1 MMTDFFWRTTMKIRT
16 KFSVASALVVF
27 IIILVF
33 SGSTYWFIN
42 NSMKQ
47 KTAAY
52 VADTTQLLAISINNW
67 LSQKAAQVHLVKTQ
81 LDVDFSVENFQ
92 KALNTPYFSSSFLLA
107 FGTVETETGLR
118 SNNPNRQNP
127 PGVDF
132 RQRAWYTLA
141 KQQGRTVF
149 TSPYV
154 DAATGE
160 LLLSVVSPVNYQG
173 QFKGVIGGDLSLT
186 TIANSINAVDFDK
199 TGFAFLVDKEG
210 EIISHQ
216 QTELNGKTLRD
227 ISPNL
232 SLSKLQSVLEV
243 EVQGKEHI
251 VYYYPL
257 DDQYGSEWFLAVM
270 LDKDKVY
277 QVLNQM
283 TVNTFIIAIIAIVLG
298 SLTIRTLA
306 IHLLKPLKELE
317 AAITNIAS
325 GSGDLTQRLSIKNDD
340 ECGKVAQQ
348 FNIFLGSLH
357 QLVSQVK
364 HGTDIV
370 VSSSDAARELA
381 TQSSSRLQEQVGLV
395 ESLATAM
402 HEMST
407 TSSEIAGSAQ
417 NAASSIT
424 TVNDK
429 TRDGQ
434 QVFLETKKEITALS
448 EEINESHAMSTQLA
462 EYSHSIENIL
472 SVINGIAEQTNLL
485 ALNAAIEAARA
496 GEQGRGFAVVADE
509 VRSLATKTQE
519 STTEIKS
526 MIEQIQ
532 VSSNQVQN
540 AMGASRDKTLLC
552 VEQTE
557 HATQMLNEIS
567 ESVKDIMDR
576 NIQIATAIEEQS
588 VVIEEINKNTANIND
603 ISVEVDSFSSQQY
616 EASQELAQQS
626 HEQEVLLSKFTL

>member
-1 MMTDFFWRTTMKIRT
+1 MKIRT

-27 IIILVF
+27 LIILVI
-33 SGSTYWFIN
+33 SGTTYWFIN
-42 NSMKQ
+42 DSMKQ

-52 VADTTQLLAISINNW
+52 VADTTKLLAIGIDNW
-67 LSQKAAQVHLVKTQ
+67 LSKKASQVHVVKTQ
-81 LDVDFSVENFQ
+81 LDADFSTEKFQ
-92 KALNTPYFSSSFLLA
+92 TALNTPFFKESFLLA
-107 FGTVETETGLR
+107 FGTVEDETGLR

-132 RQRAWYTLA
+132 RQRPWYSLA
-141 KQQGRTVF
+141 RQQGKTVF
-149 TSPYV
+149 TSPYI

-160 LLLSVVSPVNYQG
+160 LLLSVVSPINYKG
-173 QFKGVIGGDLSLT
+173 TFRGVIGGDLSLD
-186 TIANSINAVDFDK
+186 TIASSINAVDFDH
-199 TGFAFLVDKEG
+199 TGFAFLVDREG
-210 EIISHQ
+210 KIISHQ
-216 QTELNGKTLRD
+216 QTELNGKTLKD
-227 ISPNL
+227 IAPNL
-232 SLSKLQSVLEV
+232 SLSQTKTILEV
-243 EVQGKEHI
+243 EVGGDDKI
-251 VYYYPL
+251 MYYYPL
-257 DDQYGSEWFLAVM
+257 DDQYGNAWYLAVM
-270 LDKDKVY
+270 LDKTKVY
-277 QVLNQM
+277 EALNSL
-283 TVNTFIIAIIAIVLG
+283 TLNTFIIAIMAIVLG
-298 SLTIRTLA
+298 SLSIRALA

-325 GSGDLTQRLSIKNDD
+325 GSGDLTQRLTIKNDD
-340 ECGKVAQQ
+340 ECGKVARQ
-348 FNIFLGSLH
+348 FNVFLASLH
-357 QLVSQVK
+357 QLVTQVK
-364 HGTDIV
+364 QGTDIV
-370 VSSSDAARELA
+370 VSSSEAARELS

-434 QVFLETKKEITALS
+434 QVFLETKNEISALS

-540 AMGASRDKTLLC
+540 AMGASREKTLLC

-557 HATQMLNEIS
+557 QATQMLNEIS

-603 ISVEVDSFSSQQY
+603 ISVEVDNFSSQQY
-616 EASQELAQQS
+616 QASQELAEQS
-626 HEQEVLLSKFTL
+626 HQQETLLSKFTL

>member
-1 MMTDFFWRTTMKIRT
+1 MKIRT

>member
-1 MMTDFFWRTTMKIRT
+1 MKIRT

-27 IIILVF
+27 IIIIVF

-42 NSMKQ
+42 DSMKQ

-52 VADTTQLLAISINNW
+52 VGDTTQLLAISINNW
-67 LSQKAAQVHLVKTQ
+67 LSKKASQVHLVKTQ
-81 LDVDFSVENFQ
+81 LDVEFSVENFQ
-92 KALNTPYFSSSFLLA
+92 QALNTPYFSTSFLLA
-107 FGTVETETGLR
+107 FGTVDTETGLR

-132 RQRAWYTLA
+132 RQRPWYSLA
-141 KQQGRTVF
+141 KQKGKTVF

-160 LLLSVVSPVNYQG
+160 LLLSVVSPINYQG

-186 TIANSINAVDFDK
+186 TIANSINAVDFDE
-199 TGFAFLVDKEG
+199 TGFAFLVDKQG

-216 QTELNGKTLRD
+216 QKDLNGKTLRD

-232 SLSKLQSVLEV
+232 SLAQSKTVIEV
-243 EVQGKEHI
+243 EVGGEDKI
-251 VYYYPL
+251 MYYYPL
-257 DDQYGSEWFLAVM
+257 DDQYGNAWYLAVM

-277 QVLNQM
+277 QVLNKM
-283 TVNTFIIAIIAIVLG
+283 TLNTIVLAIIAVVLG

-325 GSGDLTQRLSIKNDD
+325 GSGDLTQRLTIKNDD

-370 VSSSDAARELA
+370 VSSSEAARELA

-407 TSSEIAGSAQ
+407 TSGEIAGSAQ

-434 QVFLETKKEITALS
+434 QVFLETKKEISALS

-603 ISVEVDSFSSQQY
+603 ISVEVDNFSSQQY
-616 EASQELAQQS
+616 EASQELASQS

>member
-1 MMTDFFWRTTMKIRT
+1 MKIRT

-186 TIANSINAVDFDK
+186 TIANSINAVDFDN

-243 EVQGKEHI
+243 KVQGKEHI

-257 DDQYGSEWFLAVM
+257 DDQYGNEWFLAVM

>member
-1 MMTDFFWRTTMKIRT
+1 MKIRT

-27 IIILVF
+27 LIILVI
-33 SGSTYWFIN
+33 SGTTYWFIN
-42 NSMKQ
+42 DSMKQ

-52 VADTTQLLAISINNW
+52 VADTTKLLAIGIDNW
-67 LSQKAAQVHLVKTQ
+67 LSKKASQVHVVKTQ
-81 LDVDFSVENFQ
+81 LDADFSTEKFQ
-92 KALNTPYFSSSFLLA
+92 AALNTPFFKESFLLA
-107 FGTVETETGLR
+107 FGTVEDETGLR

-132 RQRAWYTLA
+132 RQRPWYSLA
-141 KQQGRTVF
+141 RQQGKTVF
-149 TSPYV
+149 TSPYI

-160 LLLSVVSPVNYQG
+160 LLLSVVSPINYNG
-173 QFKGVIGGDLSLT
+173 TFRGVIGGDLSLD
-186 TIANSINAVDFDK
+186 TIASSINAVDFDH
-199 TGFAFLVDKEG
+199 TGFAFLVDREG
-210 EIISHQ
+210 KIISHQ
-216 QTELNGKTLRD
+216 QTDLNGKTLKD

-232 SLSKLQSVLEV
+232 SLSQTKTILEV
-243 EVQGKEHI
+243 EVGGDDKI
-251 VYYYPL
+251 MYYYPL
-257 DDQYGSEWFLAVM
+257 DDQYGNAWYLAVM
-270 LDKDKVY
+270 LDKGKVY
-277 QVLNQM
+277 EALNSL
-283 TVNTFIIAIIAIVLG
+283 TLNTFMIAILAIVLG
-298 SLTIRTLA
+298 SLSIRALA

-325 GSGDLTQRLSIKNDD
+325 GSGDLTQRLTIQNED
-340 ECGKVAQQ
+340 ECGKVARQ
-348 FNIFLGSLH
+348 FNVFLASLH
-357 QLVSQVK
+357 QLVTQVK
-364 HGTDIV
+364 QGTDVV
-370 VSSSDAARELA
+370 VSSSEAARELS

-434 QVFLETKKEITALS
+434 QVFLETKNEISALS

-540 AMGASRDKTLLC
+540 AMGASRDKTQLC

-616 EASQELAQQS
+616 QASQELAEQS
-626 HEQEVLLSKFTL
+626 HQQETLLSKFTL

>member
-1 MMTDFFWRTTMKIRT
+1 MKIRT

-27 IIILVF
+27 LIILVI
-33 SGSTYWFIN
+33 SGTTYWFIN
-42 NSMKQ
+42 DSMKQ

-52 VADTTQLLAISINNW
+52 VADTTKLLAIGIDNW
-67 LSQKAAQVHLVKTQ
+67 LSQKASQIHVVKTQ
-81 LDVDFSVENFQ
+81 LDGDFSTDKFQ
-92 KALNTPYFSSSFLLA
+92 AALDTPFFKESFLLA
-107 FGTVETETGLR
+107 FGTVEDETGLR

-132 RQRAWYTLA
+132 RQRPWYSLA
-141 KQQGRTVF
+141 RQNGKTVF
-149 TSPYV
+149 TSPYI

-160 LLLSVVSPVNYQG
+160 LLLSVVSPINSRG
-173 QFKGVIGGDLSLT
+173 AFRGVIGGDLSLA
-186 TIANSINAVDFDK
+186 TIASSINAVDFDH
-199 TGFAFLVDKEG
+199 TGFAFLVDREG
-210 EIISHQ
+210 TIISHQ
-216 QTELNGKTLRD
+216 QTELNGKTLKD
-227 ISPNL
+227 ISSNL
-232 SLSKLQSVLEV
+232 SLSQTKTILEV
-243 EVQGKEHI
+243 EVAGDDKI
-251 VYYYPL
+251 MYYYPL
-257 DDQYGSEWFLAVM
+257 DDQYGNAWYLAVM
-270 LDKDKVY
+270 LDKNKVY
-277 QVLNQM
+277 EALNSL
-283 TVNTFIIAIIAIVLG
+283 TLNTFIIAILAIVLG
-298 SLTIRTLA
+298 SLSIRALA

-325 GSGDLTQRLSIKNDD
+325 GSGDLTQRLTIKNDD
-340 ECGKVAQQ
+340 ECGKVARQ
-348 FNIFLGSLH
+348 FNVFLASLH
-357 QLVSQVK
+357 QLVTQVK
-364 HGTDIV
+364 QGTDVV
-370 VSSSDAARELA
+370 VSSSEAARELS
-381 TQSSSRLQEQVGLV
+381 TQSSSRLQEQVSLV

-434 QVFLETKKEITALS
+434 QVFLETKNEISALS

-540 AMGASRDKTLLC
+540 AMGASRDKTLQC

-603 ISVEVDSFSSQQY
+603 ISVEVDNFSSQQY
-616 EASQELAQQS
+616 QASQELATQS
-626 HEQEVLLSKFTL
+626 HEQETLLSKFTL

>member
-1 MMTDFFWRTTMKIRT
+1 MKIRT

-27 IIILVF
+27 LIILVI
-33 SGSTYWFIN
+33 SGTTYWFIN
-42 NSMKQ
+42 DSMKQ

-52 VADTTQLLAISINNW
+52 VADTTKLLAIGIDNW
-67 LSQKAAQVHLVKTQ
+67 LSKKASQVHVVKTQ
-81 LDVDFSVENFQ
+81 LDADFSTERFQ
-92 KALNTPYFSSSFLLA
+92 TALNTPFFKDSFLLA
-107 FGTVETETGLR
+107 FGTVEDETGLR

-132 RQRAWYTLA
+132 RQRPWYSLA
-141 KQQGRTVF
+141 RQQGKTVF
-149 TSPYV
+149 TSPYI

-160 LLLSVVSPVNYQG
+160 LLLSVVSPINYKG
-173 QFKGVIGGDLSLT
+173 TFRGVIGGDLSLD
-186 TIANSINAVDFDK
+186 TIASSINAVDFDH
-199 TGFAFLVDKEG
+199 TGFAFLVDREG
-210 EIISHQ
+210 KIISHQ
-216 QTELNGKTLRD
+216 QTELNGKTLKD

-232 SLSKLQSVLEV
+232 SLSQTKTILEV
-243 EVQGKEHI
+243 EVGGDDKI
-251 VYYYPL
+251 MYYFPL
-257 DDQYGSEWFLAVM
+257 DDQYGNAWYLAVM
-270 LDKDKVY
+270 LDKAKVY
-277 QVLNQM
+277 DALNSL
-283 TVNTFIIAIIAIVLG
+283 TLNTFIIAIMAIVLG
-298 SLTIRTLA
+298 SLSIRALA

-325 GSGDLTQRLSIKNDD
+325 GSGDLTQRLTIKNDD
-340 ECGKVAQQ
+340 ECGKVARQ
-348 FNIFLGSLH
+348 FNVFLASLN
-357 QLVSQVK
+357 QLVTQVK
-364 HGTDIV
+364 QGTDIV
-370 VSSSDAARELA
+370 VSSSEAARELS

-424 TVNDK
+424 TVNNK

-434 QVFLETKKEITALS
+434 QVFLQTKNEISTLS

-557 HATQMLNEIS
+557 QATQMLNEIS

-603 ISVEVDSFSSQQY
+603 ISVEVDNFSSQQY
-616 EASQELAQQS
+616 QASQELAEQS
-626 HEQEVLLSKFTL
+626 HQQETLLSKFTL

>member
-1 MMTDFFWRTTMKIRT
+1 MKIRT

-27 IIILVF
+27 LIILVI
-33 SGSTYWFIN
+33 SGTTYWFIN
-42 NSMKQ
+42 DSMKQ

-52 VADTTQLLAISINNW
+52 VADTTKLLAIGIDNW
-67 LSQKAAQVHLVKTQ
+67 LSKKASQVHVVKTQ
-81 LDVDFSVENFQ
+81 LDADFSTEKFQ
-92 KALNTPYFSSSFLLA
+92 TALNTPFFKESFLLA
-107 FGTVETETGLR
+107 FGTVEDETGLR

-132 RQRAWYTLA
+132 RQRPWYSLA
-141 KQQGRTVF
+141 RQQGKTVF
-149 TSPYV
+149 TSPYI

-160 LLLSVVSPVNYQG
+160 LLLSVVSPINYKG
-173 QFKGVIGGDLSLT
+173 TFRGVIGGDLSLD
-186 TIANSINAVDFDK
+186 TIASSINAVDFDH
-199 TGFAFLVDKEG
+199 TGFAFLVDREG
-210 EIISHQ
+210 KIISHQ
-216 QTELNGKTLRD
+216 QTELNGKTLKD
-227 ISPNL
+227 IAPNL
-232 SLSKLQSVLEV
+232 SLSQTKTILEV
-243 EVQGKEHI
+243 EVGGDDKI
-251 VYYYPL
+251 MYYYPL
-257 DDQYGSEWFLAVM
+257 DDQYGNAWYLAVM
-270 LDKDKVY
+270 LDKTKVY
-277 QVLNQM
+277 EALNSL
-283 TVNTFIIAIIAIVLG
+283 TLNTFIIAIMAIVLG
-298 SLTIRTLA
+298 SLSIRALA

-325 GSGDLTQRLSIKNDD
+325 GSGDLTQRLTIKNDD
-340 ECGKVAQQ
+340 ECGKVARQ
-348 FNIFLGSLH
+348 FNVFLASLH
-357 QLVSQVK
+357 QLVTQVK
-364 HGTDIV
+364 QGTDIV
-370 VSSSDAARELA
+370 VSSSEAARELS

-434 QVFLETKKEITALS
+434 QVFLETKNEISALS

-540 AMGASRDKTLLC
+540 AMGASREKTLLC

-557 HATQMLNEIS
+557 QATQMLNEIS

-603 ISVEVDSFSSQQY
+603 ISVEVDNFSSQQY
-616 EASQELAQQS
+616 QASQELADQS
-626 HEQEVLLSKFTL
+626 HQQETLLSKFTL

>member
-1 MMTDFFWRTTMKIRT
+1 MKIRT

-141 KQQGRTVF
+141 KQQGKTVF

-186 TIANSINAVDFDK
+186 TIANSINAVDFDN

-232 SLSKLQSVLEV
+232 SLSKMQSVLEV
-243 EVQGKEHI
+243 EVRGKEHI

-257 DDQYGSEWFLAVM
+257 DHQYGNVWYLAVM

-325 GSGDLTQRLSIKNDD
+325 GSGDLTQRLTIKNDD

-434 QVFLETKKEITALS
+434 QVFLETKKEISALS

>member
-1 MMTDFFWRTTMKIRT
+1 MKIRT

-27 IIILVF
+27 LIILVI
-33 SGSTYWFIN
+33 SGTTYWFIN
-42 NSMKQ
+42 DSMKQ

-52 VADTTQLLAISINNW
+52 VADTTKLLAIGIDNW
-67 LSQKAAQVHLVKTQ
+67 LSQKASQIHVVKTQ
-81 LDVDFSVENFQ
+81 LDADFSTEKFQ
-92 KALNTPYFSSSFLLA
+92 LALDTPFFKDSFLLA
-107 FGTVETETGLR
+107 FGTVEDETGLR

-132 RQRAWYTLA
+132 RQRPWYSLA
-141 KQQGRTVF
+141 RQSGKTVF
-149 TSPYV
+149 TSPYI

-160 LLLSVVSPVNYQG
+160 LLLSVVSPVNHTG
-173 QFKGVIGGDLSLT
+173 SFRGVIGGDLSLA
-186 TIANSINAVDFDK
+186 TIANSINAVDFDH
-199 TGFAFLVDKEG
+199 TGFAFLVDREG
-210 EIISHQ
+210 TIISHQ
-216 QTELNGKTLRD
+216 QTDLNGKTLKD

-232 SLSKLQSVLEV
+232 SLSKTKTVLEV
-243 EVQGKEHI
+243 EVAGDDKI
-251 VYYYPL
+251 MYYYPL
-257 DDQYGSEWFLAVM
+257 DDQYGNEWYLAVM
-270 LDKDKVY
+270 LDKNKVY
-277 QVLNQM
+277 KALNSL
-283 TVNTFIIAIIAIVLG
+283 TFNTFIIAILGIVLG
-298 SLTIRTLA
+298 SLSIRALA
-306 IHLLKPLKELE
+306 VHLLKPLKELE

-325 GSGDLTQRLSIKNDD
+325 GSGDLTQRLKIKNDD
-340 ECGKVAQQ
+340 ECGKVARQ
-348 FNIFLGSLH
+348 FNVFLASLH
-357 QLVSQVK
+357 QLVTQVK
-364 HGTDIV
+364 QGTDIV
-370 VSSSDAARELA
+370 VSSSEAARELS

-434 QVFLETKKEITALS
+434 QVFLETKNEISALS

-540 AMGASRDKTLLC
+540 AMGASRDKTLQC

-603 ISVEVDSFSSQQY
+603 ISVEVDSFASQQY
-616 EASQELAQQS
+616 QASQELAEQS
-626 HEQEVLLSKFTL
+626 HEQEALLSKFTL